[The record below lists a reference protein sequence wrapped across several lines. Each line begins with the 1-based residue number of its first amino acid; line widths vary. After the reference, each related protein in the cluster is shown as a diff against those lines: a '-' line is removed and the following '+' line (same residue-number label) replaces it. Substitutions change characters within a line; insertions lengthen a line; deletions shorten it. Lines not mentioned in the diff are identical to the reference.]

1 MTQCVAEPFGSA
13 DRNLYYFVRLC
24 KGNARSADIVW
35 VRRDSSRGSLCEY
48 YSEQV
53 FLKLLAFVRLRSGA
67 KSILSR
73 KD

>member
-1 MTQCVAEPFGSA
+1 MTYCVAELLGIA

-48 YSEQV
+48 YPDQV
-53 FLKLLAFVRLRSGA
+53 FLKLLTFARLRLRT
-67 KSILSR
+67 KSILFR